1 MFFDCANPVPEAWP
15 WEAKA
20 AGARIVG
27 TGRSDFPDQL
37 NTSLVFPGLFR
48 GALDVWAR
56 TITDEMAIAV
66 AHELA
71 GYAETRWIHA
81 DDILASMLDRGLS
94 DLAPSRAEGPRPRAQ
109 GVAELA
115 KSAAQI
121 HADAATPMQAAR
133 EVTSLLVR
141 AGLIAEPH
149 ASCRDPVRA
158 LLVPEATAGA
168 APPHLG

>member
-1 MFFDCANPVPEAWP
+1 M
-15 WEAKA
+15 
-20 AGARIVG
+20 
-27 TGRSDFPDQL
+27 
-37 NTSLVFPGLFR
+37 
-48 GALDVWAR
+48 WAR

-149 ASCRDPVRA
+149 AS
-158 LLVPEATAGA
+158 
-168 APPHLG
+168 

>member
-1 MFFDCANPVPEAWP
+1 LFFDCANPVPEAWP

-20 AGARIVG
+20 AGARIVA

-149 ASCRDPVRA
+149 AS
-158 LLVPEATAGA
+158 
-168 APPHLG
+168 